1 MTSFE
6 VMHEVDEA
14 ILKIGD
20 DFDTEF
26 LSSME
31 KKTQSYQKI
40 RHADFLENKFKDLY
54 QQLEMILQL
63 EKKFMNERA
72 SLLLTKVRD
81 IADHMPR
88 LASLQRMVNRAI
100 VFARFYHT
108 SRDLKFIQNHIE
120 RKDRKKAR
128 K

>member
-1 MTSFE
+1 MR
-6 VMHEVDEA
+6 
-14 ILKIGD
+14 
-20 DFDTEF
+20 
-26 LSSME
+26 ME

-88 LASLQRMVNRAI
+88 LARLQRMVNRAI

-108 SRDLKFIQNHIE
+108 SRDLKFIQNHLE